1 MDQRIIDLLPWYAN
15 GTLSESERAE
25 VERSL
30 SEDPAYRHELD
41 LCHEI
46 RNALRTAKV
55 PIPSTLNSDAL
66 LARLD
71 NNGQGSTLPVAP
83 DESLAGRVKREFL
96 RLFASGFGLQLAGL
110 AVMVVQS
117 VVIGYMLMEPSAP
130 VSEIRSPAVDTQYV
144 GPFVKVSF
152 SSDAK
157 EADIRLLLVGLGA
170 SIISGPSQLGDYIL
184 YVGATRTDFT
194 VEQLKKSALVES
206 ATVIAAFPATKD

>member
-1 MDQRIIDLLPWYAN
+1 M
-15 GTLSESERAE
+15 
-25 VERSL
+25 
-30 SEDPAYRHELD
+30 
-41 LCHEI
+41 
-46 RNALRTAKV
+46 
-55 PIPSTLNSDAL
+55 
-66 LARLD
+66 
-71 NNGQGSTLPVAP
+71 AP

-110 AVMVVQS
+110 AVIVVQG
-117 VVIGYMLMEPSAP
+117 VVIGYMVMEPSAP

-157 EADIRLLLVGLGA
+157 ESDIRLLLVGLGA

-184 YVGATRTDFT
+184 YVGVARADFT

-206 ATVIAAFPATKD
+206 ATVIAAFPAAKD